1 MKEFSALVDDN
12 GEISKTDLIVHT
24 KASKFWK
31 PYMESKSKHGGLI
44 SKVRSSTNILGS
56 MHVIYEFI
64 ARKLFASSQVKWYAV
79 HNKRIQLLHCV
90 DVKQFIIKW
99 FKYNIMCWCH
109 HTLCHHN
116 SSNSRL
122 RLWTRRTSPRRQR
135 PHLNCLIRT
144 GMDISQERNSQRYS
158 YSYSDEVH

>member
-31 PYMESKSKHGGLI
+31 PYMESKSKHGSLL

-56 MHVIYEFI
+56 MQHVIYEFI
-64 ARKLFASSQVKWYAV
+64 ARKLFASSQVKLYAV

-90 DVKQFIIKW
+90 DVKQFIIK
-99 FKYNIMCWCH
+99 
-109 HTLCHHN
+109 
-116 SSNSRL
+116 
-122 RLWTRRTSPRRQR
+122 
-135 PHLNCLIRT
+135 
-144 GMDISQERNSQRYS
+144 
-158 YSYSDEVH
+158 